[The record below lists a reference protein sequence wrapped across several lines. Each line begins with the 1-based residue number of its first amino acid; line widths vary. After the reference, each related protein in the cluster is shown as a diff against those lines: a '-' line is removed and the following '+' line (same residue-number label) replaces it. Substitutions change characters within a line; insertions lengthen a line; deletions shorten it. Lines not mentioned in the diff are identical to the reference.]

1 MVQQLRIATILLL
14 AMTLLTGVAYPLA
27 VTVVARLVFPHQA
40 GGSLIHEGER
50 TVGSELIGQPF
61 SAPEYFWGRL
71 SATSPVPY
79 NAAASSGSNFGPL
92 NPALKDAAET
102 RIAALK
108 AAGGNESNI
117 PVDLVTSS
125 GSGLDPEI
133 SPAAADFQVP
143 RVAAARK
150 MTHDAVRELVRE
162 HTSQRQL
169 GLLGEPR
176 VNVLGLNRALDQ
188 QTRSP

>member
-1 MVQQLRIATILLL
+1 MFQQLRIATILLL

-27 VTVVARLVFPHQA
+27 VTAVAQLVFPHQA
-40 GGSLIHEGER
+40 GGSLIHDGEH

-133 SPAAADFQVP
+133 SHAAADFQVP

-176 VNVLGLNRALDQ
+176 VNVLRLNRALDQ